1 MLLLYVRAPPPDAA
15 DDETE
20 RSVSARPPPPPPV
33 TSVAAFHFDDAASH
47 FKTCP
52 SLGATERSTSET
64 SSNATVV
71 RYP

>member
-1 MLLLYVRAPPPDAA
+1 MLLLYVREPPPDAVA
-15 DDETE
+15 DETE

-33 TSVAAFHFDDAASH
+33 KSVDAFHFDDAASH

-64 SSNATVV
+64 SFKATVV
-71 RYP
+71 KYP